1 MTYREIMQVMAE
13 ALGVRKRLII
23 PVPVLT
29 PRLSSLWIHLVT
41 PLSHRIARPL
51 SEGLRNRVVC
61 RDNEAA
67 RLMPQ
72 TLLTEREA
80 IDAAE

>member
-1 MTYREIMQVMAE
+1 M
-13 ALGVRKRLII
+13 I

-41 PLSHRIARPL
+41 PIPAALAQPL
-51 SEGLRNRVVC
+51 AEGLRNRVVC
-61 RDNEAA
+61 RDDEAH

-72 TLLTEREA
+72 RLLTVREA
-80 IDAAE
+80 IDAALANVVEPATSRPRGRTRA